1 MNMRDILTR
10 PPNFDIIFMG
20 DDSRMAK
27 RRQEKIENYKITTE
41 VTTEVQNWID
51 EVLGSREFYDFAAQL
66 FNKHLAKRTQN
77 DSGAFKNEKDSLKDN
92 TNEVYLQMPSL
103 QIGTNVCYCKITP
116 IKGGKEIM
124 KDTASIEIR
133 YIENL
138 NDKEGKLLLKSTKE
152 ELNKDGEEFNLSM
165 GDRFTLGLADGDLYV
180 RVLRTEYD
188 PLNLDK
194 FVYYVSKYKE
204 E

>member
-1 MNMRDILTR
+1 
-10 PPNFDIIFMG
+10 
-20 DDSRMAK
+20 
-27 RRQEKIENYKITTE
+27 
-41 VTTEVQNWID
+41 
-51 EVLGSREFYDFAAQL
+51 
-66 FNKHLAKRTQN
+66 
-77 DSGAFKNEKDSLKDN
+77 
-92 TNEVYLQMPSL
+92 
-103 QIGTNVCYCKITP
+103 
-116 IKGGKEIM
+116 M

-194 FVYYVSKYKE
+194 FVYYVSKDKE